1 MDIDET
7 KDTKKPKSDLDS
19 LKRFDREKHGKYL
32 QFIKGEFEFENNAAT
47 ISLQFPL
54 EYKKLLLLKL
64 AETAMSGVLVSAVK
78 DIEKCTLI
86 PG

>member
-7 KDTKKPKSDLDS
+7 KDTKKPKSDLES

-47 ISLQFPL
+47 ISL
-54 EYKKLLLLKL
+54 
-64 AETAMSGVLVSAVK
+64 
-78 DIEKCTLI
+78 
-86 PG
+86 